1 MARRRAAQ
9 ETSAPKWRPKDT
21 AATDDERPPPAIMT
35 ELAQGKRLV
44 NQDVET
50 MFEEADKRIKL
61 LIRPGEMKARLEH
74 FRQEAESKLYPP
86 AIPEPLVKIRRNL
99 HPPFL
104 RESLEYMREFH
115 KKHSAN
121 DLYSLPK
128 ACQDTIDLVLT
139 CPDAERI
146 IQKTSDPGLKAR
158 FQHIREARVLGFEVD
173 PYTDINA
180 ADLPF
185 SLEDLQY
192 LRYHFEVFSA
202 VSLFGLTTDE
212 IARIARLDAYL
223 DTRDARLHYQ
233 EQVQVLIP
241 STLSISPEAVT
252 QNQPVAEAAPPV
264 DVVEEGTEESRCP
277 TLTTTESVVAD
288 QPNEEGFDQM
298 GPSVL
303 DNMEISMV
311 HVLPAD
317 FQSSTAQ
324 PNFLDGDVVA
334 EEPGHIDFVSITEGE
349 SATKDDGLKAALAE
363 LFPHSSSAK
372 LHHLKPLY
380 VTAHIEGYPV
390 SKVFVDCGA
399 TVNIMPLNIM
409 KALRRSNDEL
419 IPSGITMSSFVS
431 DKSQTKGVLPLTVN
445 IAGRTHMTAFFVVDS
460 KTEYNALLG
469 RDWIH
474 QTSCIPSS
482 LYQVLVFW
490 DGKSVTV
497 HPADSQPF
505 EANMIQ
511 ARYYDDH
518 VDYITLQGF
527 NEDGRP
533 TRISVQKVIEV
544 GAETVHQD
552 SARLGLA
559 NFLPESDV

>member
-21 AATDDERPPPAIMT
+21 AATDDERPPLAIMT

-44 NQDVET
+44 DQDVET
-50 MFEEADKRIKL
+50 MFEDADKRIKL

-104 RESLEYMREFH
+104 GESLEYMREFH

-121 DLYSLPK
+121 DLYGLPK

-233 EQVQVLIP
+233 DQVQVLIP

-288 QPNEEGFDQM
+288 QPNVEGLDQM
-298 GPSVL
+298 CPSVL

-311 HVLPAD
+311 HMLPAD

-334 EEPGHIDFVSITEGE
+334 EEPGHIDFVSIAEGE

-363 LFPHSSSAK
+363 LFPRSSSAK

-419 IPSGITMSSFVS
+419 IPLGITMSSFVG

-518 VDYITLQGF
+518 VGYITLQSF

-533 TRISVQKVIEV
+533 TRISVQKAIEV